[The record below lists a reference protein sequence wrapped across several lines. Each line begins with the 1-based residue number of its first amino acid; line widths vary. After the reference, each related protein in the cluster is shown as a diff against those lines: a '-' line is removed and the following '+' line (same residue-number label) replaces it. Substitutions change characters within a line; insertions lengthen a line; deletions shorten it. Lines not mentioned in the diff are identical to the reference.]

1 MKSEAEHKFAILI
14 KDMVENTNFEH
25 KMITQLKAKG
35 YDQIPEF
42 EFIKEKN
49 HQLLENEELVSS

>member
-14 KDMVENTNFEH
+14 KDMVENTDFEH
-25 KMITQLKAKG
+25 EMMAQLKAKG

-42 EFIKEKN
+42 EFMEKKK
-49 HQLLENEELVSS
+49 LSSLGE